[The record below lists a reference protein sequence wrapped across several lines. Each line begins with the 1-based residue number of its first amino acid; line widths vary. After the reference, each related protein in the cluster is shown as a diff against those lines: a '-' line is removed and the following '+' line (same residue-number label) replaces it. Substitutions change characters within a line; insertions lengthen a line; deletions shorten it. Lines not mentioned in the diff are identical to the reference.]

1 MKYYAKLL
9 SIFILFPAYL
19 SAQSNYKP
27 GYVVTLKGDTLKG
40 FVDYREW
47 EKNPAKV
54 TFKGNS
60 GNIQEFNKRNALAFA
75 VAGLE
80 YYERSIVV
88 ISEDQVE
95 ADKVGAKVDSN
106 FRTDTVFLHVLTK
119 GKYLAL
125 YSYRDDIKMRFYLA
139 ETGQL
144 QPQELEFHAY
154 VEADN
159 NTNVHYVNRYRTQ
172 LQYEAQKNGADN
184 SGMQSAISLARYN
197 EDELIKI
204 VAKINGDS
212 GAQFASKSLLGTRLF
227 AGLGAS
233 YNDMSFSGDIE
244 FPDSH
249 KFDPRVAVGI
259 DLFTNKVTKG
269 LFIRGELSFTSDSHD
284 SKNSYQ
290 RSELKFNQYTVAFT
304 PQAYYNFY
312 NGENLKAFAGG
323 GISINVS
330 SYPNT
335 YYIYQGGIDL
345 NVIKM
350 PNYPEYHKVWETLV
364 LKGGVVV
371 GRSIEIYGAYS
382 PPTALTDNYT
392 SFTGKVVS
400 YQFGLNYL
408 FEVK

>member
-1 MKYYAKLL
+1 MKHLYIFLSVIFLL
-9 SIFILFPAYL
+9 PFFAT
-19 SAQSNYKP
+19 AQSNYKA

-54 TFKGNS
+54 SFKSNS
-60 GNIQEFNKRNALAFA
+60 GDVREFNIRNALAFA

-80 YYERSIVV
+80 YFERDIVI

-95 ADKVGAKVDSN
+95 ANKLSGKIDSN
-106 FRTDTVFLHVLTK
+106 YRTDTVFLHVLTK
-119 GKYLAL
+119 GKHLAL
-125 YSYRDDIKMRFYLA
+125 YSYRDDIKNRFYLA

-154 VEADN
+154 YDADN
-159 NTNVHYVNRYRTQ
+159 ANVHYVNRYRTQ

-184 SGMQSAISLARYN
+184 SGMQSAISQARYD

-204 VAKINGDS
+204 VTKINGDS
-212 GAQFASKSLLGTRLF
+212 GTQFASKNLLGTRWF

-244 FPDSH
+244 FPDSY
-249 KFDPRVAVGI
+249 KFDPRAAVGI
-259 DLFTNKVTKG
+259 DLFTNKVTQR
-269 LFIRGELSFTSDSHD
+269 LFVRFELSFTSDSHD

-312 NGENLKAFAGG
+312 SSESLKVFAGG
-323 GISINVS
+323 GIGINIS

-345 NVIKM
+345 NLIKM
-350 PNYPEYHKVWETLV
+350 PNYPDYHKIWESV
-364 LKGGVVV
+364 ILKGGVVL
-371 GRSIEIYGAYS
+371 GKNIEIYGAYT
-382 PPTALTDNYT
+382 PPTALTDNYE
-392 SFTGKVVS
+392 SFVGKVVS

-408 FEVK
+408 FGIK